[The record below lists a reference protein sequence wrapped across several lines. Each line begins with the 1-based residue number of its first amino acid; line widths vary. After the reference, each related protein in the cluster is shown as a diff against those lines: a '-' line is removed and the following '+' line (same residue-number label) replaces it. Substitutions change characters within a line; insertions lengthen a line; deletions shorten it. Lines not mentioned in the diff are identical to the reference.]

1 VLSGRQAL
9 QEIHQA
15 LNQEQQRLREID
27 ARLKALNDELLQLDS
42 RRAHELQRLARLRL
56 QFLSTGESTAG
67 VPEDTSRAVLALIEA
82 RNQAYQRVQQR
93 LNELE
98 AEAAQL
104 EARAVELADQREKLV
119 EELGAAEQATQERL
133 REDPTYQAQ
142 LAKARET
149 ERMAGQADAK
159 ATQSEEELESKGAA
173 YRGDRLFT
181 YLWERGYGT
190 SAYRPGG
197 GLFAPLVRWL
207 DGKLARYIGYADARP
222 NFHRLQELPE
232 RLREHAE
239 RVEQRAEAEFEKLR
253 QLDLQGREAD
263 GIPELEERLQE
274 IEAAMKQAQ
283 EGVAALAGRNQEALA
298 ELETF
303 AQGTDP
309 DYRKAVELLRSD
321 LEAAPLQVLRSEA
334 LSTPSPEDDV
344 IVARLR
350 ELNREREQRSASGAD
365 LKESAA
371 QYRSRLA
378 QLEKLRA
385 DYVRAGMD
393 EPTSAFRDG
402 KAVSGGLQQ
411 FLTGLLTVEALW
423 RLLSSQRVRRP
434 TGYDPDF
441 GSGGFGRGTV
451 WGGGRSY
458 PRGRDRSWGPGA
470 DVAGDVIGEIL
481 GGLLGGQGRGG
492 SGGFGGG
499 RGGGFGGGGRSSGGG
514 RRSGGGRPSGGG
526 FRTGGRVGGGKFKT
540 GGKF

>member
-1 VLSGRQAL
+1 MLSGRQAL

-27 ARLKALNDELLQLDS
+27 ARLKALNDELLQLDT

-149 ERMAGQADAK
+149 ERIASQADAK

-458 PRGRDRSWGPGA
+458 PRGRDRGWGPGA

-481 GGLLGGQGRGG
+481 GGLLSGQGRGG

>member
-1 VLSGRQAL
+1 MEGRQ
-9 QEIHQA
+9 
-15 LNQEQQRLREID
+15 
-27 ARLKALNDELLQLDS
+27 
-42 RRAHELQRLARLRL
+42 
-56 QFLSTGESTAG
+56 
-67 VPEDTSRAVLALIEA
+67 
-82 RNQAYQRVQQR
+82 
-93 LNELE
+93 
-98 AEAAQL
+98 
-104 EARAVELADQREKLV
+104 
-119 EELGAAEQATQERL
+119 
-133 REDPTYQAQ
+133 
-142 LAKARET
+142 
-149 ERMAGQADAK
+149 
-159 ATQSEEELESKGAA
+159 
-173 YRGDRLFT
+173 
-181 YLWERGYGT
+181 
-190 SAYRPGG
+190 
-197 GLFAPLVRWL
+197 
-207 DGKLARYIGYADARP
+207 
-222 NFHRLQELPE
+222 
-232 RLREHAE
+232 
-239 RVEQRAEAEFEKLR
+239 
-253 QLDLQGREAD
+253 AD
-263 GIPELEERLQE
+263 GIPELEVRLE
-274 IEAAMKQAQ
+274 ESEAAMEGAQ
-283 EGVAALAGRNQEALA
+283 EALAALAGRNQEALA

-458 PRGRDRSWGPGA
+458 PRGRDRGWGPGA

-492 SGGFGGG
+492 SGGFGGGRGGG